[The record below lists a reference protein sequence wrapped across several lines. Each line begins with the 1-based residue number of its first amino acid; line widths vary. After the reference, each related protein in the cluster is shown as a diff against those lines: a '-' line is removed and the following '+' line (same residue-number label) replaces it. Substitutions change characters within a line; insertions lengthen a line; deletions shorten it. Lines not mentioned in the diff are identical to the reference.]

1 MIIPESF
8 MLHGQVINVK
18 SIADLIFSRGAYG
31 QANYSNNQI
40 YIQLSNDAIPVPKTV
55 VEETFIHEMIHHII
69 NHLPEKYHE
78 LNSDEDFVEGFG
90 QLLHQALTTQ
100 EGDILDNER
109 TTKSNIQRGGSKA
122 K

>member
-18 SIADLIFSRGAYG
+18 SITDLMYSRGVYG
-31 QANYSNNQI
+31 QANYANNQI
-40 YIQLSNDAIPVPKTV
+40 YIQPSNESNPIPKTV
-55 VEETFIHEMIHHII
+55 VEETFIHEMVHHIM
-69 NHLPEKYHE
+69 HQLPEKYRE
-78 LNSDEDFVEGFG
+78 LNSDEDFIEEFA

-100 EGDILDNER
+100 EGDISIDER
-109 TTKSNIQRGGSKA
+109 TTKSNIQKSSSKA